1 MRMVSWIV
9 VLGALAWLL
18 YAQLKINLPEEA
30 LADIPDETV
39 SGTIN
44 GAFAPQALPTALD
57 GSPDGPVAVLAYRDI
72 YPMIEAIDTV
82 AALDR
87 IDATSIVRS
96 RNRAVDPAD
105 ILLFL
110 DDGDQLH
117 QFPVGQYGEV
127 NLPARADWR
136 DAGYLLR
143 SNQPEGSLDLQVT
156 FIMRAL
162 PGPRVEYAWLWES
175 VAQMGTA
182 MAAMQAAGVA
192 PPGEVVGVIF
202 EFEPGERGT
211 LQAGEGAERAVLT
224 ADEKGFLRL
233 EMTADLLADNPTL
246 AFSPMPE
253 RMVPLLAPPE
263 SADEGVDN
271 AGAEGAP

>member
-9 VLGALAWLL
+9 VVGALAWLL
-18 YAQLKINLPEEA
+18 YAQLRIHFPEEA
-30 LADIPDETV
+30 LANIADETV
-39 SGTIN
+39 SGTVDKARILN
-44 GAFAPQALPTALD
+44 AGIPTSADQSL
-57 GSPDGPVAVLAYRDI
+57 AVMAYRDV
-72 YPMIEAIDTV
+72 YPMIEAIDIV
-82 AALDR
+82 GSLDR
-87 IDATSIVRS
+87 IDATAIFRS
-96 RNRAVDPAD
+96 RDRAVRPAD

-127 NLPARADWR
+127 SLPVRADWR
-136 DAGYLLR
+136 DSGYVLR

-156 FIMRAL
+156 FIMQAL

-175 VAQMGTA
+175 VEQMGTA
-182 MAAMQAAGVA
+182 MAAMQAAGAA

-211 LQAGEGAERAVLT
+211 LKAGDDHSAALLT
-224 ADEKGFLRL
+224 ADEMGFLRL
-233 EMTADLLADNPTL
+233 EMTAELLADNPML
-246 AFSPMPE
+246 AISPMPE

-263 SADEGVDN
+263 PDAD
-271 AGAEGAP
+271 GARDGG